1 MNDLLETFP
10 LATIVVDKNYT
21 ILGVNKAGLV
31 FLDTELS
38 NVVSKNIKTIF
49 HQIDIDA
56 LPLNKYF
63 KTTYINSKGI
73 ACELSIQ
80 YCRYLKEE
88 INGLFYIEQ
97 KSLVKRSAAYSEKK
111 NNLQLQKLNILE
123 SFLQQVNHGIFLFDE
138 SGQLLYRNEMAAISF
153 ELKNKKINQ
162 LYAWQLFDFIGNE
175 FNWERIKKNLEFKN
189 EIEHAINK
197 FDVDSQNV
205 FKLAV
210 VVKHQLVE
218 NQSYYV
224 MTFSDITAI
233 EKDKFV
239 LNEKESHLNLFHKNV
254 PAVIFEFVLSGKVS
268 YFNYISNAFKRIFGF
283 DIAIN
288 DKKWNSKIKLHPD
301 DFQRFI
307 DSSIDIKSNLDKF
320 KFIGRFLHENEVIW
334 FETNA
339 SVTYVDGLV
348 IFNGIILNVTERAKN
363 EEDIANKRK
372 IIDSILFNIP
382 ADIAL
387 FDKDHN
393 YQFINSKGIENKE
406 IREWMIGKNDFDYCR
421 LKGIDNTLAKI
432 RRAKF
437 NKAKKSKKTVEWIDQ
452 SVKNNKNI
460 HIYRKLYPVY
470 DNDEFTYMIGYGID
484 VTTLK
489 ETQYQLEIQ
498 NKILTN
504 KNQELERFTYIASH
518 DLQEPLLSLISFSKI
533 LEDEYSEKLDEEG
546 RMFVQ
551 FINNSATRMRS
562 LISGLMEYNRIN
574 LKEILDPYDFN
585 VLLQEVQDD
594 LNNSISNHKAI
605 ITIQKL
611 PTLRCYPTF
620 VRILFQNL
628 ISNAIKFTT
637 KEVIPQI
644 EISSLEREKDWLFK
658 VSDNGIGIP
667 VKNLQEIFMVFKRLH
682 KEQNYAGL
690 GIGLAHCKKIVE
702 IHNGEIWVDSVEGTG
717 SIFYF
722 TIAKKI

>member
-1 MNDLLETFP
+1 
-10 LATIVVDKNYT
+10 
-21 ILGVNKAGLV
+21 
-31 FLDTELS
+31 
-38 NVVSKNIKTIF
+38 
-49 HQIDIDA
+49 
-56 LPLNKYF
+56 
-63 KTTYINSKGI
+63 
-73 ACELSIQ
+73 
-80 YCRYLKEE
+80 
-88 INGLFYIEQ
+88 
-97 KSLVKRSAAYSEKK
+97 
-111 NNLQLQKLNILE
+111 
-123 SFLQQVNHGIFLFDE
+123 
-138 SGQLLYRNEMAAISF
+138 
-153 ELKNKKINQ
+153 
-162 LYAWQLFDFIGNE
+162 
-175 FNWERIKKNLEFKN
+175 
-189 EIEHAINK
+189 
-197 FDVDSQNV
+197 
-205 FKLAV
+205 
-210 VVKHQLVE
+210 
-218 NQSYYV
+218 
-224 MTFSDITAI
+224 
-233 EKDKFV
+233 
-239 LNEKESHLNLFHKNV
+239 
-254 PAVIFEFVLSGKVS
+254 
-268 YFNYISNAFKRIFGF
+268 
-283 DIAIN
+283 
-288 DKKWNSKIKLHPD
+288 
-301 DFQRFI
+301 
-307 DSSIDIKSNLDKF
+307 
-320 KFIGRFLHENEVIW
+320 
-334 FETNA
+334 
-339 SVTYVDGLV
+339 
-348 IFNGIILNVTERAKN
+348 
-363 EEDIANKRK
+363 
-372 IIDSILFNIP
+372 
-382 ADIAL
+382 
-387 FDKDHN
+387 
-393 YQFINSKGIENKE
+393 
-406 IREWMIGKNDFDYCR
+406 MIGKNDFDYCR

-452 SVKNNKNI
+452 IIKNNKNI

-533 LEDEYSEKLDEEG
+533 LEEEYSEKLDEEG

-585 VLLQEVQDD
+585 ILLQEVQDD

-605 ITIQKL
+605 ISIQKL

-620 VRILFQNL
+620 IRILFQNL